1 MIAVPY
7 LVKQT
12 RGSKVRIYSI
22 ILLCSI
28 IGTVHLTI
36 SLETSVRE
44 PVAIWEELNNPWA
57 YTLYDIAFYDSSRGW
72 AIGMADAGP
81 GERDC
86 GVVLQ
91 TKDGGDTWTLSYS
104 NPDVKP
110 NFIEIVDS
118 KTVWIATRR
127 GLLNTFDG
135 GLTWNIDLPQYK
147 AAYVYNPAVAFK
159 NSTHGWTS
167 INRELLNTVDGGRIW
182 KPVESWSFDTG
193 FFQIRFVGEQLMWA
207 GGLDGIF
214 HSQDG
219 GQTWTQQ
226 FNRSIRGLAIVSETE
241 GWACYLNSR
250 LSHMIDGQY
259 WIEKHPPSRASYF
272 QWAASSYMD
281 LEFINPK
288 QGWIVGSTV
297 GVAYTP
303 DGGLNWYVQKLPPR
317 WSSLRAVDFINET
330 HGWAVGWSG
339 NIYRTRTGNQY
350 GRRLIGDG
358 YMIRQVLGDNW
369 VIARSTVVCVI
380 LVAFGGIVSL
390 LLIDRYLERRKSE
403 PIQASLRIQW

>member
-1 MIAVPY
+1 
-7 LVKQT
+7 VKQT

-28 IGTVHLTI
+28 LGTIHLTI

-57 YTLYDIAFYDSSRGW
+57 YALYDIAFHDSSRGW
-72 AIGMADAGP
+72 AIEMADAGP
-81 GERDC
+81 GEPDC

-104 NPDVKP
+104 NPDVQP

-127 GLLNTFDG
+127 GLLNTLNG
-135 GLTWNIDLPQYK
+135 GLTWNIDYLK
-147 AAYVYNPAVAFK
+147 RSLFVYNPTVAFK

-167 INRELLNTVDGGRIW
+167 INRELFYTVDGGHIW

-207 GGLDGIF
+207 GGLDGIY

-226 FNRSIRGLAIVSETE
+226 SNRSTRGLAIVSETE
-241 GWACYLNSR
+241 GWACYLDSH

-259 WIEKHPPSRASYF
+259 WIEKHTPSRASYF

-317 WSSLRAVDFINET
+317 WSSLWAVDFINET
-330 HGWAVGWSG
+330 HGWAVGWNG

-350 GRRLIGDG
+350 GRRLVGEGYVIRGFGGD
-358 YMIRQVLGDNW
+358 W
-369 VIARSTVVCVI
+369 VIPSSTVVCVI

-390 LLIDRYLERRKSE
+390 LLIDRYLERRKSD

>member
-1 MIAVPY
+1 
-7 LVKQT
+7 
-12 RGSKVRIYSI
+12 
-22 ILLCSI
+22 
-28 IGTVHLTI
+28 
-36 SLETSVRE
+36 
-44 PVAIWEELNNPWA
+44 
-57 YTLYDIAFYDSSRGW
+57 
-72 AIGMADAGP
+72 
-81 GERDC
+81 
-86 GVVLQ
+86 VLQ

-104 NPDVKP
+104 NSDVQP
-110 NFIEIVDS
+110 NSIEIVDA

-135 GLTWNIDLPQYK
+135 GLTWNIDLPKYK
-147 AAYVYNPAVAFK
+147 AAHKYNPTVAFK

-167 INRELLNTVDGGRIW
+167 IDWELLYTVDGGHIW
-182 KPVESWSFDTG
+182 NPVESWPFDTG
-193 FFQIRFVGEQLMWA
+193 VFQIRFVGEQLMWA
-207 GGLDGIF
+207 GGPDGIF

-272 QWAASSYMD
+272 QWEASSYMD

-358 YMIRQVLGDNW
+358 YMIRQVLGTNL

-390 LLIDRYLERRKSE
+390 LLIDRYLERKKSE